1 MKIFWFLPTQ
11 GDGRYLG
18 AAKHARPADQ
28 QYLSQIARAVDE
40 LGYEGVLIPTGRTC
54 EDAWIVA
61 SSLVALTKRLKFLV
75 ALRPGLLTPAAAAR
89 MASTLDRFSD
99 GRLLLNV
106 VVGGDSAELAGDG
119 IFQSHD
125 ERYEYAE
132 EFLHVWRELLAGNN
146 VDFEGKHTR
155 IEGGKLLFPPVQKP
169 HPPLYFGGS
178 SAAAHQF
185 AANEMDTYLSW
196 GEPPAQVAE
205 KIADVRERAA
215 KSGRTLQF
223 GLRLHVIV
231 RETDEEA
238 WAAADE
244 LIKYIDDAAIAK
256 AQQAFKRSDSEGQR
270 RMAELT
276 KWGASRSREALEVS
290 PNLWAGVGL
299 VRGGAGT
306 ALVGSPETV
315 AARLQEYADLGIDNF
330 VFSGYPHLEEAY
342 RVAELLFPLLPVSAG
357 KRDQDAVVYM
367 SPVGDTGHVDIVSK
381 LAAAS

>member
-18 AAKHARPADQ
+18 ASKHARPADQ
-28 QYLSQIARAVDE
+28 QYLTQIARAVDE

-75 ALRPGLLTPAAAAR
+75 ALRPGVLTPAGAAR
-89 MASTLDRFSD
+89 MTSTLDRFSE

-125 ERYEYAE
+125 DRYQYAE
-132 EFLHVWRELLAGNN
+132 EFLHIWRELLAGKT
-146 VDFEGKHTR
+146 VDFEGKHTKV
-155 IEGGKLLFPPVQKP
+155 EGGKLLFPPVQKP

-178 SAAAHQF
+178 SDAAHEF
-185 AANEMDTYLSW
+185 AAGEMDAYLSW

-205 KIADVRERAA
+205 KIADVRQRAEN
-215 KSGRTLQF
+215 KGRSLQF
-223 GLRLHVIV
+223 GLRLHIIV

-244 LIKYIDDAAIAK
+244 LIKYIDDDAIAK
-256 AQQAFKRSDSEGQR
+256 AQQAFKRSDSVGQR

-276 KWGASRSREALEVS
+276 QWGASRSREALEVS

-330 VFSGYPHLEEAY
+330 VLSGYPHLEEAY
-342 RVAELLFPLLPVSAG
+342 RVAELLFPLLPVGG
-357 KRDQDAVVYM
+357 KKRNDNAVVYM
-367 SPVGDTGHVDIVSK
+367 SPVGDTGHVDIATK